1 MEEMWSSSG
10 KMAFLLLI
18 NTNVKI
24 YKEVHMFDLI
34 LSNNVD
40 ALVDK
45 VKPSHCSTFN
55 VGVGYILCICHDV
68 YIGV

>member
-1 MEEMWSSSG
+1 
-10 KMAFLLLI
+10 
-18 NTNVKI
+18 
-24 YKEVHMFDLI
+24 MFDLI